1 MELAKKIK
9 KKKPINGSGGVGARS
24 GVHSGFGDTRVE
36 GMFDEVVLGQP
47 CQNSCPC

>member
-1 MELAKKIK
+1 MELAKKK
-9 KKKPINGSGGVGARS
+9 QTINGSGGVGARS